1 MENGPWLTGE
11 GVAADEFCGDAELA
25 SELTD
30 FVFEE
35 FAERL
40 DELEA
45 MATHQALGDT
55 ANVVVGLDGLRG
67 ALEGNTLDNIL
78 TLLAA
83 A

>member
-1 MENGPWLTGE
+1 M
-11 GVAADEFCGDAELA
+11 AADEFCGDSELS

-35 FAERL
+35 FAEGL

-45 MATHQALGDT
+45 MATHQALSDT
-55 ANVVVGLDGLRG
+55 TDVVVGFDGLG
-67 ALEGNTLDNIL
+67 GSLEGNTFDHIL
-78 TLLAA
+78 NKLAA